1 MIKHATIWRSSISIA
16 STNDGD
22 IGMLR
27 IIFSMQLKELIK
39 EKRILMMVAIAGL
52 IMIYLPYKVFLRIG
66 DTYMFQRTAVDF
78 LSSTP

>member
-1 MIKHATIWRSSISIA
+1 
-16 STNDGD
+16 
-22 IGMLR
+22 MLR